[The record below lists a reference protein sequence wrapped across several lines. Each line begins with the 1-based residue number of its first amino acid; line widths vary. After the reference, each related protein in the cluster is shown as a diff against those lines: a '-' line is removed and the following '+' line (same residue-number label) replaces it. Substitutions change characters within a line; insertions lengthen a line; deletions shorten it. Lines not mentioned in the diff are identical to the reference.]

1 MLKEFGTGWSNLFEN
16 AIKYAITSLPDVTL
30 TNIERYKAMLRVT
43 FTTSN
48 KDLQY
53 ILDCLSYK
61 IERESARTC
70 ETCGSYGF
78 RRFSEWL
85 SEPLCLCTPCY
96 VKHVDDS
103 ISKQK

>member
-1 MLKEFGTGWSNLFEN
+1 MLKEFGTGWSNLFE
-16 AIKYAITSLPDVTL
+16 KHLEYAKTFLPDIKLVK
-30 TNIERYKAMLRVT
+30 IERYKAMLRIT
-43 FTTSN
+43 FETPN
-48 KDLQY
+48 EHLQY
-53 ILDCLSYK
+53 ILDCFSYK

-70 ETCGSYGF
+70 ETCGNYGF